1 MATNTKSNKTISV
14 WVNAGESKIVLNR
27 KDGAEWSRPL
37 FFNAPNGVREKIAI
51 WLGKVLTDENGKP
64 VLKLNKTTGQME
76 KQVDFTKKATNNC
89 EWEMDLKMVKTEAIK
104 SGANAGKLADSIT
117 ITDENLSG
125 WLKQLVF
132 TKRGSIRANVATTL
146 SEFEPTIIGDDDE
159 DSDDFEDF

>member
-1 MATNTKSNKTISV
+1 MAQNTKSKTISV

-64 VLKLNKTTGQME
+64 VLKLNKITGQME

-89 EWEMDLKMVKTEAIK
+89 EWELDPKMVETKPIQT
-104 SGANAGKLADSIT
+104 GTNAGKMTDSIT
-117 ITDENLSG
+117 IKDENLTQ
-125 WLKQLVF
+125 WLSQLVF
-132 TKRGSIRANVATTL
+132 TKRGSIRAEVANIL
-146 SEFEPTIIGDDDE
+146 DKWEPTIIGDDD
-159 DSDDFEDF
+159 DDDGDGEDF